1 MLSRGKPATTAVLT
15 SVLSLLVAAPAP
27 AAELPA
33 TTTTLTAPAAY
44 AQAETPVTVRVTDE
58 QQAPVA
64 DAEVTLERRSEGVW
78 STLDTLTTDD
88 DGQAVRSVVLRR
100 RPDNNVFRAR
110 YAGSKTLAA
119 SGSGNVQVELLRR
132 RSTVTLTG
140 PETIVDETS
149 VQLDVSWQTRSG
161 LPVAGWVRVE
171 DRRAGRW
178 RLHSRVRTDADGLAR
193 LQVAPRRDSRWRA
206 VSPDLDWVEGA
217 VSEVHLLDNLPPGTP
232 VLLPAAAP
240 RPRVRLPQQ
249 PFAVG
254 AGANPVVGRIP
265 DRVWRHMTGIS
276 WHRGCPVGR
285 PGLRLLRVNYWNYA
299 GYRRRGE
306 MVVAAGAA
314 PRVSA
319 ALSAMYRRQLPIRS
333 MYRVDRFGWSRRLQ
347 GGDDYASMA
356 AGNASAFNCRWVV
369 GRPGVRSPHSW
380 GRSVDLN
387 PWENPYRSADG
398 WVPNRWWPSRRHPR
412 VAWRSRDHAVVALL
426 RSHGWRWTYGRLDAH
441 HFDVPTAGGKVIRPR
456 GCRGICD

>member
-1 MLSRGKPATTAVLT
+1 MMSRGRPAAAVLT
-15 SVLSLLVAAPAP
+15 LLLAPLAAAPAP

-44 AQAETPVTVRVTDE
+44 ADDPTTVTVLVADE
-58 QQAPVA
+58 QQTPVA
-64 DAEVTLERRSEGVW
+64 GAEVTLDRRSGGVW
-78 STLDTLTTDD
+78 STVATLTTDEN
-88 DGQAVRSVVLRR
+88 GEAVREVVLRR
-100 RPDNNVFRAR
+100 QADDNVFRAR
-110 YAGSKTLAA
+110 YAGSETLAA
-119 SGSGNVQVELLRR
+119 SGSGNVLVDLLRR
-132 RSTVTLTG
+132 RSTLTLTG
-140 PETIVDETS
+140 PATVVDETS
-149 VQLDVSWQTRSG
+149 VRLDVSWQTRSG
-161 LPVAGWVRVE
+161 LPVAGRVRVE
-171 DRRAGRW
+171 ALRDDRW
-178 RLHSRVRTDADGLAR
+178 RLHARLRTDADGLAGIE
-193 LQVAPRRDSRWRA
+193 VAPRRDSRWRA
-206 VSPDLDWVEGA
+206 TSPDLDWVAGD
-217 VSEVHLLDNLPPGTP
+217 VSDVHRLDNLPPGTP
-232 VLLPAAAP
+232 VRLPAAAP

-254 AGANPVVGRIP
+254 TGANPAVSRIP
-265 DRVWRHMTGIS
+265 DGVWRHMTGIS

-306 MVVAAGAA
+306 LVVAAGAA
-314 PRVSA
+314 PQVAA

-398 WVPNRWWPSRRHPR
+398 WVPNRWWPGRRHPR

-426 RSHGWRWTYGRLDAH
+426 RRHGWRWTYGRLDAH

-456 GCRGICD
+456 GCPGICD